1 MNAADRLSD
10 IHMELKC
17 RLAVEDSEKVHN
29 WQKDAYHKQ
38 MIGGF
43 KETRE
48 AEDSFR
54 KAQKPWV
61 KKLRDVEAA
70 KKSYHQARKEER
82 TALTRETHAK
92 ADSSVSQE
100 QVRKLQDRVEKCT
113 QEAEKTKEKYDK
125 ALEEINRYNPRYM
138 EDMDQIFEL
147 TQEAEKKRLQF
158 FKEVLMDV
166 HQHLDLS
173 SKDSFRSLYRDLS
186 QTIVAASDQ
195 EDLKWWRSTH
205 GPGMNMNWPQF
216 EEWSPEAT
224 RSISRKERNSKAEDV
239 VTLTNIV
246 PAGEEITQTAQTK
259 EKYDKALEE
268 INRYNPR
275 YMEDMDQI
283 FELTQEAEKKR
294 LQFFKEVLMDV
305 HQHLDLSSKDS
316 FRSLYRDLSQTI
328 VAASDQE
335 DLKWWRS
342 THGPGMN
349 MNWPQFEEWSPEA
362 TRSIS
367 RKERNSKAEDVV
379 TLTNIVPA
387 GEEITQ
393 TAQVLNRSAKD
404 YSSDWSDEE
413 SPKKYIGTN
422 GVEEDVKSCFDC
434 SAKNPSWAS
443 ITYGVF
449 LCIDCSGIHRSLGV
463 HLSFIRSTELDSN
476 WNWFQ
481 LRGMQIGGNA
491 NAAAFFRQ
499 HGCTTKDTNA
509 KYNSKAAQMYREKI
523 RQLANTALSK
533 YGTDLWIDSPGGT
546 QVESPENKDADF
558 FAEHTQP
565 SSSWDMASTLT
576 DQNSAGSLLVTEEPP
591 KQEES
596 LNNQPEQ
603 GPSIEGLSTSAKATI
618 EDSMRL
624 ASDEPLPSKEVKPL
638 IIGKKK
644 PVAAKKGLGVKKGLG
659 AQKVSSQSFSEIE
672 RQAQVA
678 EKLRAQQAS
687 ETKKQAEESIVASMR
702 LAYQELQID
711 RKKEDKK
718 IQSLDGK
725 KREQAERLG
734 MGFGTRR

>member
-1 MNAADRLSD
+1 MA
-10 IHMELKC
+10 
-17 RLAVEDSEKVHN
+17 SEPDKTE
-29 WQKDAYHKQ
+29 
-38 MIGGF
+38 I
-43 KETRE
+43 
-48 AEDSFR
+48 
-54 KAQKPWV
+54 
-61 KKLRDVEAA
+61 
-70 KKSYHQARKEER
+70 
-82 TALTRETHAK
+82 LT
-92 ADSSVSQE
+92 
-100 QVRKLQDRVEKCT
+100 
-113 QEAEKTKEKYDK
+113 
-125 ALEEINRYNPRYM
+125 
-138 EDMDQIFEL
+138 IF
-147 TQEAEKKRLQF
+147 KRL
-158 FKEVLMDV
+158 
-166 HQHLDLS
+166 
-173 SKDSFRSLYRDLS
+173 
-186 QTIVAASDQ
+186 
-195 EDLKWWRSTH
+195 
-205 GPGMNMNWPQF
+205 
-216 EEWSPEAT
+216 
-224 RSISRKERNSKAEDV
+224 RSIP
-239 VTLTNIV
+239 TN
-246 PAGEEITQTAQTK
+246 
-259 EKYDKALEE
+259 
-268 INRYNPR
+268 
-275 YMEDMDQI
+275 
-283 FELTQEAEKKR
+283 
-294 LQFFKEVLMDV
+294 
-305 HQHLDLSSKDS
+305 
-316 FRSLYRDLSQTI
+316 
-328 VAASDQE
+328 
-335 DLKWWRS
+335 
-342 THGPGMN
+342 
-349 MNWPQFEEWSPEA
+349 
-362 TRSIS
+362 
-367 RKERNSKAEDVV
+367 
-379 TLTNIVPA
+379 
-387 GEEITQ
+387 
-393 TAQVLNRSAKD
+393 
-404 YSSDWSDEE
+404 
-413 SPKKYIGTN
+413 
-422 GVEEDVKSCFDC
+422 KSCFDC

-576 DQNSAGSLLVTEEPP
+576 DQNSAGSLLVAEEPP

-618 EDSMRL
+618 
-624 ASDEPLPSKEVKPL
+624 EVKPL

-678 EKLRAQQAS
+678 EKLREQQES
-687 ETKKQAEESIVASMR
+687 ETKKQAEGSIVASMR

-734 MGFGTRR
+734 MGFGTRSAVSHSVLAEMQVIEQETPIAAKSTRSKLDMFDEPGFTAGPPKYKDNPFSSGDDFGSRWDSDSTSPFSSWGLDKEEPKEAEVTISRIQPIGERLPSRRKPDSNVTVVESSEARQKFANAKAISSDMFFGRESDAEYEAKTRLERLSGNSSISSADLFGDGSDGSSAGASSYDSVLPTGPDIAQFKQGVKTVAGKMAVLANGVMNTIQDRYSSY